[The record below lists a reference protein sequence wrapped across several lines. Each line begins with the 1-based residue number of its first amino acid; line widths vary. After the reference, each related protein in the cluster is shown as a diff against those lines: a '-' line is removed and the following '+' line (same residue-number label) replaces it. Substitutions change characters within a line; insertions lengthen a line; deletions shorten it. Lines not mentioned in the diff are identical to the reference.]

1 MQMMRIKMAVG
12 CLVGLMAVGSI
23 QSVMSAPPVIA
34 KTVGEQTA
42 NSVYKRANPAV
53 VTVRVGEKAHGSG
66 FIISQDG
73 FVVTNAHV
81 AAGAPSVVTLIMAD
95 GKTEISADIIGF
107 AKDGVDLA
115 LLKINGR
122 RKLPTVRLG
131 TSRSIEVG
139 NQIYAIGTPLDEN
152 YQNSFSPGIVS
163 ALRTGIVQHTA
174 PINLG
179 NSGGPLLNSSGEVI
193 GVNTSIAL
201 APMACPE
208 GSTCGVAQGSVGI
221 SFAITIDTVKAFLA
235 DVKANRISSVS
246 TLKNE

>member
-1 MQMMRIKMAVG
+1 MMRIKMAVG
-12 CLVGLMAVGSI
+12 CLVGLMAAGSI
-23 QSVMSAPPVIA
+23 QSVISVPPVIA

-53 VTVRVGEKAHGSG
+53 VTVRVGERAHGSG

-81 AAGAPSVVTLIMAD
+81 AANAPSVVTLIMAD
-95 GKTEISADIIGF
+95 GKTEIPADVIGF

-139 NQIYAIGTPLDEN
+139 NQVYAIGTPLDEKN
-152 YQNSFSPGIVS
+152 QNTFSPGIVS
-163 ALRTGIVQHTA
+163 ALRTGIVQHSA
-174 PINLG
+174 PINPG
-179 NSGGPLLNSSGEVI
+179 NSGGPLLNNNGEVI
-193 GVNTSIAL
+193 GVNTAIAV
-201 APMACPE
+201 ASVVCAD
-208 GSTCGVAQGSVGI
+208 GSKCGEVNGNVGI